1 MLAAVTK
8 LNGRSGH
15 EAGRELLRRLYYEE
29 TGKPLPEIRI
39 QKRGKP
45 FFADSPLH
53 FSISH
58 TERHAFCVLAHCPVG
73 MDAEEMDR
81 MVRPALMQRALS
93 PAEQVRCAQAEDPR
107 LAFLALWVQK
117 EAAVKLTG
125 EGLQCMP
132 NQTDFYPDAPCVQTW
147 EDCLVAILA
156 ENPDEGVRY
165 YAF

>member
-1 MLAAVTK
+1 MKAAVCA

-15 EAGRELLRRLYYEE
+15 DAGRELLQRLYFEE
-29 TGKPLPEIRI
+29 TGQPLPEISI
-39 QKRGKP
+39 TKRGKP
-45 FFADSPLH
+45 YFPQSDLH

-73 MDAEEMDR
+73 LDAEEMDR

-93 PAEQVRCAQAEDPR
+93 PAEQLRCAQAEDPR

-125 EGLQCMP
+125 EGLRQMP
-132 NQTDFYPDAPCVQTW
+132 NQTDFYPDAPCVREW
-147 EDCLVAILA
+147 EGCLVAILA
-156 ENPDEGVRY
+156 ENPDEGVSFH
-165 YAF
+165 AF